1 MQRRE
6 VKTMAIVKPFIAA
19 RRFTATAGD
28 GTGVGAAYNILATAT
43 TNDAG
48 APATAFPTAP
58 AYYNLYINA
67 QIQTADTSTATTTA
81 ITIPNGDTLDPATPI
96 VIEFV
101 VN

>member
-1 MQRRE
+1 MPI
-6 VKTMAIVKPFIAA
+6 TKPFMAA
-19 RRFTATAGD
+19 RRFSATAGD

-48 APATAFPTAP
+48 TAATAFPTAP

-67 QIQTADTSTATTTA
+67 QIQTADTSTVTTTA
-81 ITIPNGDTLDPATPI
+81 ITIPDGDTLDPLTPI
-96 VIEFV
+96 VLEFV

>member
-1 MQRRE
+1 
-6 VKTMAIVKPFIAA
+6 MAITKPFMAA

-28 GTGVGAAYNILATAT
+28 GTGVGAAYTILATAT
-43 TNDAG
+43 TNDQGVA
-48 APATAFPTAP
+48 ATAFPTAP

-67 QIQTADTSTATTTA
+67 QIQTADTSTVTTTT
-81 ITIPNGDTLDPATPI
+81 ITIPDGDTLDPATPI

>member
-1 MQRRE
+1 MPI
-6 VKTMAIVKPFIAA
+6 TKPFMAA
-19 RRFTATAGD
+19 RRFSATVAD

-48 APATAFPTAP
+48 VAPTAFPTAP

-67 QIQTADTSTATTTA
+67 QIQTADTSSVTTTA
-81 ITIPNGDTLDPATPI
+81 ITIPDGDTLDPATPI

>member
-1 MQRRE
+1 MQRKG
-6 VKTMAIVKPFIAA
+6 VKNMAIVKPFIAA
-19 RRFTATAGD
+19 RRFTTTAAS
-28 GTGVGAAYNILATAT
+28 GTGSGVNWGILATAF

-48 APATAFPTAP
+48 AAATAFPTSP

-67 QIQTADTSTATTTA
+67 QIQEGNTSTVTTTA

>member
-1 MQRRE
+1 ME
-6 VKTMAIVKPFIAA
+6 VIEMPITKPFMAA
-19 RRFTATAGD
+19 RRFSATIGD

-43 TNDAG
+43 IDDAG
-48 APATAFPTAP
+48 VAATAFPTAP

-67 QIQTADTSTATTTA
+67 QIQTADTSSVTITA
-81 ITIPNGDTLDPATPI
+81 ITIPDGDTLDPATPV

>member
-1 MQRRE
+1 MPI
-6 VKTMAIVKPFIAA
+6 TKPFMVA

-28 GTGVGAAYNILATAT
+28 GTGVGVAYNILATAT
-43 TNDAG
+43 TNDTG
-48 APATAFPTAP
+48 TPATAFPTAP

-67 QIQTADTSTATTTA
+67 QIQSADTSTVTTTA
-81 ITIPNGDTLDPATPI
+81 ITIPGGDALDPATPI

>member
-1 MQRRE
+1 MG
-6 VKTMAIVKPFIAA
+6 IIKPFVAA
-19 RRFTATAGD
+19 RRYTSTAGA

-48 APATAFPTAP
+48 VAPTAFPTAP

-67 QIQTADTSTATTTA
+67 QIQTADTSTVSTTA
-81 ITIPNGDTLDPATPI
+81 ITIPGGNTLDPATPI

-101 VN
+101 IT